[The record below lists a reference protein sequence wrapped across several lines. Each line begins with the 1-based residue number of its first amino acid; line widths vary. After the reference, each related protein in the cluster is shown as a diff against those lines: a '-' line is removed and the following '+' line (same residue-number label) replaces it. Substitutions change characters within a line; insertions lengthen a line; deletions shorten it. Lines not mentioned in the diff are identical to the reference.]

1 MQFPYFS
8 EMKLLVSKSFRQSRK
23 QGDCTQPSVPI
34 VEHQNLEP
42 IHEGVTYLD
51 PSGKLTSHTLQMPS
65 RPINIGGDSYDEH
78 MIKTQHSFPRGC
90 SSGGGLSRG
99 LSFKNKTVILDGERS
114 SLLNPEPGGKSD
126 SRVGPENA
134 VLSNFVAAF
143 SWKRCASL
151 PATPASNLPPS
162 STSTKEKTTIEQ
174 QTSQKWTIPTKVS
187 RSLSVP
193 SRNVVIVRS
202 ASFPSPKEIIPSEP
216 PDAGQLGPVHVE
228 DNDEEIPEEEAV
240 CRICMTG
247 LHEGESW
254 LKMECSCKGA
264 LRLTHEECAVKWFSI
279 RGNKICEVCSQE
291 VLNLPITLLRV
302 QRSAQRDHGQQHT
315 TSGLLLSRTWQ
326 DVIVL
331 ILISTMCYFF
341 FLEQLLVNDMRSHAV
356 MIAAPFSLTLAL
368 LGSVFS
374 VVLARREY
382 VWAYAAFQFSLVVIF
397 LHLFYSMLKLKAVFA
412 ILFAS
417 FSGFG
422 IAIGMNSFC
431 LQLFAW
437 RTRAMQARMNAN
449 PV

>member
-1 MQFPYFS
+1 MEGEAKPGVG
-8 EMKLLVSKSFRQSRK
+8 E
-23 QGDCTQPSVPI
+23 PSSSSSASVHSPK
-34 VEHQNLEP
+34 VEHQNLVP

-51 PSGKLTSHTLQMPS
+51 PSGKLTSHTLQIPS

-78 MIKTQHSFPRGC
+78 MIKTQQSFSRGC

-114 SLLNPEPGGKSD
+114 SLLNPELGGQSY

-151 PATPASNLPPS
+151 PATPASNLPLS
-162 STSTKEKTTIEQ
+162 SASPKEKTTNEQ
-174 QTSQKWTIPTKVS
+174 QTPQKWTIPTKVS

-193 SRNVVIVRS
+193 MRNIVIVRS

-216 PDAGQLGPVHVE
+216 PDGQLGPVHVE

-240 CRICMTG
+240 CRICLSG

-302 QRSAQRDHGQQHT
+302 QRPALRDGGQQHT
-315 TSGLLLSRTWQ
+315 RSGLLLSRSWQ

-331 ILISTMCYFF
+331 VLISTMCYFF
-341 FLEQLLVNDMRSHAV
+341 FLEQLLVNEMRSHAI
-356 MIAAPFSLTLAL
+356 MIAAPFSLTLGL
-368 LGSVFS
+368 LGSVLS

-382 VWAYAAFQFSLVVIF
+382 VWAYSAFQFSLVVIF
-397 LHLFYSMLKLKAVFA
+397 LHLFFAVFKLKAVFA

>member
-34 VEHQNLEP
+34 VTYSNTVEHQNLEP

-99 LSFKNKTVILDGERS
+99 LSFKNKTVILD
-114 SLLNPEPGGKSD
+114 
-126 SRVGPENA
+126 
-134 VLSNFVAAF
+134 AF

-216 PDAGQLGPVHVE
+216 PDGQLGPVHVE

>member
-99 LSFKNKTVILDGERS
+99 LSFKNKTVILD
-114 SLLNPEPGGKSD
+114 
-126 SRVGPENA
+126 
-134 VLSNFVAAF
+134 AF

>member
-1 MQFPYFS
+1 M
-8 EMKLLVSKSFRQSRK
+8 EGEARHGV
-23 QGDCTQPSVPI
+23 GEPSSSSSASAHSPK

-99 LSFKNKTVILDGERS
+99 LSFKNKTVILD
-114 SLLNPEPGGKSD
+114 
-126 SRVGPENA
+126 
-134 VLSNFVAAF
+134 AF